1 MLKRIA
7 FWAAVAMSGITLGLG
22 AGAGVNAIAV
32 AQPRQAP
39 LLVWYV
45 TEPAEGCTFV
55 IFEFPNGDHEVF
67 PARKACVP
75 PPPPTQR
82 TPPI

>member
-1 MLKRIA
+1 MRKWIA
-7 FWAAVAMSGITLGLG
+7 LWSPVVIAWFALLGIGTWANSA
-22 AGAGVNAIAV
+22 AV
-32 AQPRQAP
+32 AQPRQTP

-55 IFEFPNGDHEVF
+55 VFEFPNGDHEVF